1 MRILTLWTVL
11 ILTVILTGAALG
23 EAAPRSG
30 GDPAVVFEPAP
41 VAGPNATHLKLSPL
55 FLEIL
60 AIDETYRTTELFLLN
75 ELAAVTD
82 PVEAGRIVRS
92 LERLEMDRNLK
103 ILRTRMRHARL
114 NGRFDLAARLK
125 REIITLQSGE
135 VHAGR

>member
-1 MRILTLWTVL
+1 MRILTLCTVL
-11 ILTVILTGAALG
+11 FLTTILTGAALG

-30 GDPAVVFEPAP
+30 GDPAMVVERSP
-41 VAGPNATHLKLSPL
+41 VAVPNATHLKLSPL

-60 AIDETYRTTELFLLN
+60 AIEETYRTTELFLLK

-92 LERLEMDRNLK
+92 LERLETDRHLK
-103 ILRTRMRHARL
+103 ILKSRMKHARW

-125 REIITLQSGE
+125 REIIALQSGE
-135 VHAGR
+135 MHAVK